1 MTSTKQNRQNK
12 ITRLTREERI
22 DRYFA
27 ETLERD
33 LHRTIAAEGVLG
45 AARMVVTDDILGD
58 NEYGC
63 GRDFTID
70 EVVESWTRTGR
81 LVPQKIANDA
91 RLAAVSILTDF
102 IASKVEELEDELV
115 DCGAGTGLF
124 EAEQRGFEVVLDDIE
139 LSPEERSELLGQ
151 ARCLT
156 DLVDEASMRL
166 EIRTEAFEKLL
177 ERANDVTLDVETL
190 VERLQSC

>member
-12 ITRLTREERI
+12 ITRFTREERI

-102 IASKVEELEDELV
+102 IESKVEELEDALV

>member
-45 AARMVVTDDILGD
+45 AAHMVVTDDILGD

-81 LVPQKIANDA
+81 LVPQKIANDT

-102 IASKVEELEDELV
+102 IESKIEELEDALV